1 MELKCPGAVPMWM
14 TKILSEEHLYKT
26 SFSKYGTAYCS
37 YMEKAPHE
45 RAHEIAA
52 AGYESY
58 AAALA
63 ASAAGQPSAGRHAQN
78 ARSTAGQTHAGRSA
92 KTRARRSGHT
102 GSQKGYGKHS
112 RRERTAFFGRASA

>member
-1 MELKCPGAVPMWM
+1 
-14 TKILSEEHLYKT
+14 
-26 SFSKYGTAYCS
+26 
-37 YMEKAPHE
+37 MEKAPHE

-63 ASAAGQPSAGRHAQN
+63 ASAAGPEKQHKRSA
-78 ARSTAGQTHAGRSA
+78 AGRSA

>member
-1 MELKCPGAVPMWM
+1 
-14 TKILSEEHLYKT
+14 
-26 SFSKYGTAYCS
+26 
-37 YMEKAPHE
+37 MEKAPRE

-58 AAALA
+58 AEALA
-63 ASAAGQPSAGRHAQN
+63 ASAAGPEKQHK
-78 ARSTAGQTHAGRSA
+78 RSA
-92 KTRARRSGHT
+92 AGTANTRARRSGHT